1 MVSIEQIVLL
11 SFSASSVI
19 LDSSEAIESL
29 SDIMQYMSDIL
40 ALRWDSG
47 ILALRWD
54 SGTRAKRVFM
64 IHYCLQ
70 RSKVSRDHL
79 QLVEAPV
86 VKPTSQSGSSTWV

>member
-40 ALRWDSG
+40 TLRWDSG

-70 RSKVSRDHL
+70 RSN
-79 QLVEAPV
+79 
-86 VKPTSQSGSSTWV
+86 